1 MMLVILAEFGRGQRA
16 DFGKGKCKCR
26 FAIEGAGTEPGSF
39 QKGKDESAD
48 RNKND
53 VKRRVHIDIK
63 PCVFLQDPHR
73 QHVHEINPIRM
84 LGNERQKRTFQLDIF

>member
-1 MMLVILAEFGRGQRA
+1 MRISARENANVALLSKVQAPNQGLFEKVKRNGHDKSQ
-16 DFGKGKCKCR
+16 
-26 FAIEGAGTEPGSF
+26 
-39 QKGKDESAD
+39 DESAD